1 VRPHFQRYETW
12 MRWLRWFFRIL
23 TLIVIGVPLLI
34 VGAIVASFQDSP
46 TVSSTLEITTQQ
58 AERAKRLF
66 QTHDPRKLPP
76 GVVRTFAID
85 RDDLDLGIN
94 VLLSQRGGAAKVELA
109 PGSLMLWA
117 SIKAPD
123 NPFGAYWNV
132 EAVVG
137 QTASLPQFDRLQ
149 IGRVPVPG
157 FIADWLLHRLLLR
170 FGETESGELA
180 ADVIR
185 SVRID
190 ASQVQVEYQ
199 WREDLPDRLR
209 QVLVSEDDKT
219 RLRAYQEMLAAAT
232 DGAAKPSH
240 LSIATLLKPLF
251 QLAADRSAQNDPVA
265 ENRAALI
272 VLALYVNGHGLTG
285 ILPESRQW
293 VRPTPRKIT
302 LSARHDFAQ
311 HFSISAALA
320 AAAGTPLANAIGLYK
335 EVKDSQ
341 GGSGF
346 SFTDLAADRAGTLLG
361 ERAVTGTGRNLQRRL
376 AGGAGEADFMPPA
389 LDLPEG
395 LSEAEFKRRFDST
408 ESAAY
413 REIARQIEQR
423 LQKLALYR

>member
-1 VRPHFQRYETW
+1 

-23 TLIVIGVPLLI
+23 TLIVIGVPVLI
-34 VGAIVASFQDSP
+34 VGAILASFQDQP
-46 TVSSTLEITTQQ
+46 TVTRTLEITPQQ
-58 AERAKRLF
+58 ADRAKRLLGA
-66 QTHDPRKLPP
+66 HDPRKLPP

-85 RDDLDLGIN
+85 RDDLDLALN

-109 PGSLMLWA
+109 PGTLMLWA
-117 SIKAPD
+117 SVKAPD
-123 NPFGAYWNV
+123 NPIGAYWNV
-132 EAVVG
+132 EAMVR
-137 QTASLPQFDRLQ
+137 QTAALPQFDRLQ
-149 IGRVPVPG
+149 VGRVPLPG
-157 FIADWLLHRLLLR
+157 FIADWMLHRLLLR
-170 FGETESGELA
+170 FGETENGELA

-209 QVLVSEDDKT
+209 QALVAEDDKA
-219 RLRAYQEMLAAAT
+219 RLHAYQEILAAAT
-232 DGAAKPSH
+232 DGAAKPSQM
-240 LSIATLLKPLF
+240 SIATLLKPLF
-251 QLAADRSAQNDPVA
+251 QLAADRSAQSDPAA

-272 VLALYVNGHGLTG
+272 VLALYVNGHGLGG

-302 LSARHDFAQ
+302 LSGRHDFAQ

-361 ERAVTGTGRNLQRRL
+361 ERAVSSAGRTIQRQL
-376 AGGAGEADFMPPA
+376 AGGPAESDFMPPA

-395 LSEAEFKRRFDST
+395 LAEAEFKRRFGSTDST
-408 ESAAY
+408 AY
-413 REIARQIEQR
+413 RAVAGEIEKR
-423 LQKLALYR
+423 LQKLAIYR